1 LCKTFSGSALI
12 YLSPMVKTRFAPS
25 PTGRFH
31 AGVARTALFSYLW
44 ARKNNGKFILRIDDT
59 DKERSKKEFED
70 EIKEGLKFLGIDWDL
85 EFRQSERLEIYKK
98 IAFRLIDE
106 GLAYKCYCS
115 PEELEK
121 YREEALKKKISPRY
135 PKTCRTRKD
144 SPDKPFAIRFKVPED
159 ELYVEFEDL
168 VMGKV
173 KVDTSEIEDFVLLR
187 SDGSPTYNLAS
198 VVDDAEYKITH
209 IIRGADHISNTPKQI
224 LLFRFL
230 GHIPEFAHIP
240 LVLPDEGIGKLSKR
254 AAQDVSKIYI
264 LDLKKEGFLQEAI
277 VNHLARLGWAFGDK
291 EIFSKDELI
300 QLFDIKNIH
309 RAPARYNFDKLYWLN
324 SEWIKIL
331 DNSELIKRLYDFS
344 GLKFSED
351 QEKKILKILPQ
362 VKIRVRNLKEIL
374 DMILPLFELKNY
386 DVEGLE
392 KFVKTQKGKFVLQ
405 EFIRKLQ
412 DINFDGEDSKKNFD
426 FVMKEIADKVGEK
439 VVFVAQTLRVALVGK
454 LVSPPL
460 FDVISAIGKDEA
472 LSRIKKALEL

>member
-1 LCKTFSGSALI
+1 
-12 YLSPMVKTRFAPS
+12 MVKTRFAPS

-121 YREEALKKKISPRY
+121 YREEALRKKISPRY
-135 PKTCRTRKD
+135 PKTCRMRKD

-198 VVDDAEYKITH
+198 VVDDAEFKITH

-230 GHIPEFAHIP
+230 GHIPKFAHIP

-277 VNHLARLGWAFGDK
+277 VNHLARLGWSFGDK

-309 RAPARYNFDKLYWLN
+309 RSPARYNFDKLYWLN

-331 DNSELIKRLYDFS
+331 DDSELIKRLSDFS
-344 GLKFSED
+344 GMKFSED
-351 QEKKILKILPQ
+351 QEKKIFKILPQ
-362 VKIRVRNLKEIL
+362 VKIRVRNLREML

-405 EFIRKLQ
+405 EFIKKLQ

>member
-1 LCKTFSGSALI
+1 
-12 YLSPMVKTRFAPS
+12 
-25 PTGRFH
+25 
-31 AGVARTALFSYLW
+31 
-44 ARKNNGKFILRIDDT
+44 
-59 DKERSKKEFED
+59 
-70 EIKEGLKFLGIDWDL
+70 
-85 EFRQSERLEIYKK
+85 

-121 YREEALKKKISPRY
+121 YREEALRKKISPRY

-144 SPDKPFAIRFKVPED
+144 SPDKPFAIRLKVPED

-173 KVDTSEIEDFVLLR
+173 RVDTSEIEDFVLLR

-198 VVDDAEYKITH
+198 VVDDAEFKITH

-277 VNHLARLGWAFGDK
+277 VNHLARLGWSFGDK

-309 RAPARYNFDKLYWLN
+309 RSPARYNFDKLYWLN

-331 DNSELIKRLYDFS
+331 DDSELIKRLSDFS
-344 GLKFSED
+344 GMKFSED
-351 QEKKILKILPQ
+351 QEKKIFKILPQ
-362 VKIRVRNLKEIL
+362 VKIRVRNLKEML

-405 EFIRKLQ
+405 EFIKKLQ

>member
-1 LCKTFSGSALI
+1 MCKTFSGSALI

-144 SPDKPFAIRFKVPED
+144 SPDKPFAIRLKVPED

-168 VMGKV
+168 VMGKL

-187 SDGSPTYNLAS
+187 SDG
-198 VVDDAEYKITH
+198 
-209 IIRGADHISNTPKQI
+209 
-224 LLFRFL
+224 
-230 GHIPEFAHIP
+230 
-240 LVLPDEGIGKLSKR
+240 
-254 AAQDVSKIYI
+254 
-264 LDLKKEGFLQEAI
+264 
-277 VNHLARLGWAFGDK
+277 
-291 EIFSKDELI
+291 
-300 QLFDIKNIH
+300 
-309 RAPARYNFDKLYWLN
+309 
-324 SEWIKIL
+324 
-331 DNSELIKRLYDFS
+331 
-344 GLKFSED
+344 
-351 QEKKILKILPQ
+351 
-362 VKIRVRNLKEIL
+362 
-374 DMILPLFELKNY
+374 
-386 DVEGLE
+386 
-392 KFVKTQKGKFVLQ
+392 
-405 EFIRKLQ
+405 
-412 DINFDGEDSKKNFD
+412 
-426 FVMKEIADKVGEK
+426 
-439 VVFVAQTLRVALVGK
+439 
-454 LVSPPL
+454 
-460 FDVISAIGKDEA
+460 
-472 LSRIKKALEL
+472 

>member
-1 LCKTFSGSALI
+1 
-12 YLSPMVKTRFAPS
+12 
-25 PTGRFH
+25 
-31 AGVARTALFSYLW
+31 
-44 ARKNNGKFILRIDDT
+44 
-59 DKERSKKEFED
+59 
-70 EIKEGLKFLGIDWDL
+70 
-85 EFRQSERLEIYKK
+85 
-98 IAFRLIDE
+98 
-106 GLAYKCYCS
+106 
-115 PEELEK
+115 
-121 YREEALKKKISPRY
+121 
-135 PKTCRTRKD
+135 
-144 SPDKPFAIRFKVPED
+144 VPED

-198 VVDDAEYKITH
+198 VVDDAEFKITH

-277 VNHLARLGWAFGDK
+277 VNHLARLGWSFGDK

-309 RAPARYNFDKLYWLN
+309 RSPARYNFDKLYWLN

-331 DNSELIKRLYDFS
+331 DDSELIKRLSDFS
-344 GLKFSED
+344 GMKFSED
-351 QEKKILKILPQ
+351 QEKKIFKILPQ
-362 VKIRVRNLKEIL
+362 VKIRVRNLKEML

-405 EFIRKLQ
+405 EFIKKLQ

>member
-1 LCKTFSGSALI
+1 
-12 YLSPMVKTRFAPS
+12 MVKTRFAPS

-121 YREEALKKKISPRY
+121 YREEALRKKISPRY

-198 VVDDAEYKITH
+198 VVDDAEFKITH

-230 GHIPEFAHIP
+230 GHIPKFAHIP

-277 VNHLARLGWAFGDK
+277 VNHLARLGWSFGDK

-309 RAPARYNFDKLYWLN
+309 RSPARYNFDKLYWLN

-331 DNSELIKRLYDFS
+331 DDSELIKRLSDFS
-344 GLKFSED
+344 GMKFSED
-351 QEKKILKILPQ
+351 QEKKIFKILPQ
-362 VKIRVRNLKEIL
+362 VKIRVRNLKEML

-405 EFIRKLQ
+405 EFIKKLQ
-412 DINFDGEDSKKNFD
+412 DVNFDGEDSKKNFD

>member
-1 LCKTFSGSALI
+1 
-12 YLSPMVKTRFAPS
+12 MVKTRFAPS

-31 AGVARTALFSYLW
+31 VGVARTALFSYLW

-159 ELYVEFEDL
+159 ELYIEFEDL

-198 VVDDAEYKITH
+198 VVDDAEFKITH
-209 IIRGADHISNTPKQI
+209 IVRGADHISNTPKQI

-277 VNHLARLGWAFGDK
+277 VNHLARLGWSFGDK

-309 RAPARYNFDKLYWLN
+309 RSPARYNFDKLYWLN

-331 DNSELIKRLYDFS
+331 DDSELIKRLSDFS
-344 GLKFSED
+344 GMKFSED
-351 QEKKILKILPQ
+351 QEKKIFKILPQ
-362 VKIRVRNLKEIL
+362 VKIRVRNLREML

-405 EFIRKLQ
+405 EFIKKLQ

>member
-1 LCKTFSGSALI
+1 
-12 YLSPMVKTRFAPS
+12 MVKTRFAPS

-31 AGVARTALFSYLW
+31 VGVARTALFSYLW

-85 EFRQSERLEIYKK
+85 EFRQSEKLEIYKK

-121 YREEALKKKISPRY
+121 YREEALRKKISPRY

-144 SPDKPFAIRFKVPED
+144 FPDKPFAIRLKVPED
-159 ELYVEFEDL
+159 ELYIEFEDL

-198 VVDDAEYKITH
+198 VVDDAEFKITH

-277 VNHLARLGWAFGDK
+277 VNHLARLGWSFGDK

-309 RAPARYNFDKLYWLN
+309 RSPARYNFDKLYWLN

-331 DNSELIKRLYDFS
+331 DDSELIKRLSDFS
-344 GLKFSED
+344 GMKFSED
-351 QEKKILKILPQ
+351 QEKKIFKILPQ
-362 VKIRVRNLKEIL
+362 VKIRVRNLKEML

-405 EFIRKLQ
+405 EFIKKLQ

>member
-1 LCKTFSGSALI
+1 
-12 YLSPMVKTRFAPS
+12 MVKTRFAPS

-31 AGVARTALFSYLW
+31 VGVARTALFSYLW

-144 SPDKPFAIRFKVPED
+144 SPDKHFAIRLKVPED
-159 ELYVEFEDL
+159 EFYVEFEDL

-173 KVDTSEIEDFVLLR
+173 RVDTSEIEDFVLLR

-198 VVDDAEYKITH
+198 VVDDAEFKITH

-277 VNHLARLGWAFGDK
+277 VNHLARLGWSFGDK

-309 RAPARYNFDKLYWLN
+309 RSPARYNFDKLYWLN

-331 DNSELIKRLYDFS
+331 DDSELIKRLSDFS
-344 GLKFSED
+344 GMKFSED
-351 QEKKILKILPQ
+351 QEKKIFKILPQ
-362 VKIRVRNLKEIL
+362 VKIRVRNLREML

-405 EFIRKLQ
+405 EFIKKLQ

-472 LSRIKKALEL
+472 ISRIKKALEL